1 MQIASQRYADVVVV
15 APEGRLDFGNA
26 GDLERALAPC
36 LVAANE
42 APVGVVVDC
51 GRVDYISSIGLR
63 ALMIAAKALRARGAR
78 IAAAGLQPVVAE
90 IFAISRF
97 HNVVEVFDTPAAA
110 LASMSA
116 AAAAAFGVAAGA
128 ERT

>member
-36 LVAANE
+36 LAAANE
-42 APVGVVVDC
+42 APAGVVVDC

-116 AAAAAFGVAAGA
+116 AAAAAFGAAAGA

>member
-36 LVAANE
+36 LAAANE
-42 APVGVVVDC
+42 APAGVVVDC

>member
-36 LVAANE
+36 LAAADE
-42 APVGVVVDC
+42 APAGVVVDC
-51 GRVDYISSIGLR
+51 RRVDYISSIGLR
-63 ALMIAAKALRARGAR
+63 ALMIAAKALRGRGAR

-97 HNVVEVFDTPAAA
+97 HAVVEVFDTPAAA

-116 AAAAAFGVAAGA
+116 AAAAAYGTPAGA
-128 ERT
+128 QRT

>member
-1 MQIASQRYADVVVV
+1 MEIASQRCADVVVV

-36 LVAANE
+36 LAATNE
-42 APVGVVVDC
+42 APAGVVVDC
-51 GRVDYISSIGLR
+51 RRVEYISSIGLR

-110 LASMSA
+110 LESMST
-116 AAAAAFGVAAGA
+116 AAAAAFAAATGA
-128 ERT
+128 ERM

>member
-15 APEGRLDFGNA
+15 TPEGRLDFGNA
-26 GDLERALAPC
+26 ADLEQALAPC
-36 LVAANE
+36 LAAANE
-42 APVGVVVDC
+42 APAGVVVDC
-51 GRVDYISSIGLR
+51 RRVDYISSIGLR
-63 ALMIAAKALRARGAR
+63 ALMVAAKALRARGAR

-97 HNVVEVFDTPAAA
+97 HAVVEVFATPELA

-116 AAAAAFGVAAGA
+116 AAAAAFDASQGA